1 MSSSTDDS
9 VNVEMVGT
17 PPLKEVLCTV
27 RGIQDFHEYDSLDDL
42 IATLK
47 HFEMNSVEKMQ
58 DSRYVWFDFHKP
70 TKETLEIIEGLFR
83 IFPVTI
89 DSILDKITIT
99 DEVVQFPHYIY
110 TTFSEDVDDST
121 DEYLKILISKYWFVT
136 IHDHEIRD
144 PKEVLEKVKNFIE
157 FSPNRVIPSPDW
169 ILYAYID
176 CTSKLYANSIVMM
189 DQYLPRCESILDEAE
204 NCDELVFQ
212 VEFKELHGLLERI
225 EFARKTSAQIHR
237 MLQAKQKIFSK
248 ISQYSSK
255 IISSEVQSKF
265 HDLLDNLELAMV
277 KLESTKETLF
287 QAHYGYLSRTMVD
300 IVESSDVSDRYLNI
314 IMILSLLMVPFQTI
328 STIFGMNV
336 PVPMGDIQDNLGPW
350 FGIFAFEIICS
361 VVLIFGSLI
370 LLRIFERCSE
380 RGK

>member
-1 MSSSTDDS
+1 
-9 VNVEMVGT
+9 
-17 PPLKEVLCTV
+17 
-27 RGIQDFHEYDSLDDL
+27 
-42 IATLK
+42 
-47 HFEMNSVEKMQ
+47 
-58 DSRYVWFDFHKP
+58 
-70 TKETLEIIEGLFR
+70 
-83 IFPVTI
+83 
-89 DSILDKITIT
+89 
-99 DEVVQFPHYIY
+99 
-110 TTFSEDVDDST
+110 
-121 DEYLKILISKYWFVT
+121 
-136 IHDHEIRD
+136 
-144 PKEVLEKVKNFIE
+144 
-157 FSPNRVIPSPDW
+157 
-169 ILYAYID
+169 
-176 CTSKLYANSIVMM
+176 
-189 DQYLPRCESILDEAE
+189 
-204 NCDELVFQ
+204 
-212 VEFKELHGLLERI
+212 
-225 EFARKTSAQIHR
+225 

-287 QAHYGYLSRTMVD
+287 QAHYGYLSRTMVE